1 MSHTTPPAHWA
12 APRPGCS
19 PTNPPTRAG
28 WEGFRPKQGLKAGG
42 GGAGRPGGQDASGS
56 PSSAATSLQQGLF
69 TLGAASLALA
79 TLSLSSGG
87 GGDGVKE
94 LSWQEFQRGLLAKGL
109 VARIEVSN
117 KALAKVYV
125 RATPAPGF
133 PGASDARGGAGD
145 GGDTGAAWGAHSRE
159 APQLPSWSGGA
170 AAARQGGAAAPS
182 AAAGAQ
188 AGGASSGAGHQPGV
202 SAGPMG
208 AGAGGVYRYRFTLG
222 SLDAFE
228 RRLDDAQSA
237 LGVPPEAHI
246 PVTYVTETSWSSE
259 LLRLAPTV
267 ALVAAYIWFTRR
279 QLGAGGLGGFGGGGG
294 GGGGPFGGGGGG
306 GRMNIFN
313 VGKANVT
320 TLDAAKQ
327 KKVTFADVAGCD
339 EAKAEV
345 TEFVDFLKNP
355 GKYRHL
361 GATIPRGALLVG
373 PPGTGKT
380 LLAKAVAGEA
390 GVPFLSM
397 AGSDFLEMFVGVG
410 PARVRDLFAQARA
423 KAPSIIFIDEIDA
436 IGRQRGRG
444 GFAGGNDEREN
455 TLNQLLVEMD
465 GFGTT
470 AGVVVLA
477 GTNRADILD
486 RALLRPG
493 RFDRQITVDRP
504 DVAGREQILNVHLAR
519 VKVDPVHVDAPP
531 PGPGGP
537 GGAGG
542 VAAAAGA
549 PAVAPPFTMGSL
561 SARLAALTP
570 GFTGADLANVVN
582 EAALNAARRSAS
594 GVVLRDFE
602 YAIDR
607 VIGGLEKKHKVISP
621 EERRVVA
628 YHEAGHAVTGWFLQ
642 HAEPLL
648 KVSIVPRGTAALG
661 FAQYL
666 PNENVLATE
675 QQLLDMM
682 CMTLGGRAAEELCI
696 GSVTTGAQNDLEK
709 VTRLAY
715 SRVAVY
721 GMSSKLGLLS
731 FPPDDGQQRLDKP
744 YSQETGALIDLEVRE
759 YVGAAYERTKA
770 LLQEKRHHIEALAQ
784 ALLAKEVLGLEDL
797 TAILGERPH
806 RSLNA
811 SFKRNIDRYVDGTS
825 AARRE
830 LPGSADG
837 GGSGAAPATAA
848 AS

>member
-1 MSHTTPPAHWA
+1 MA
-12 APRPGCS
+12 A
-19 PTNPPTRAG
+19 THAG

-42 GGAGRPGGQDASGS
+42 GGAGRPGGQDSSSGPS
-56 PSSAATSLQQGLF
+56 SSAATSLQQGLL

-87 GGDGVKE
+87 AGDGVKE

-109 VARIEVSN
+109 VARVEVSN
-117 KALAKVYV
+117 KAVAKVYV
-125 RATPAPGF
+125 RSTPAHGF
-133 PGASDARGGAGD
+133 AAGADAPRVGAGPVVDGGASGAPS
-145 GGDTGAAWGAHSRE
+145 WGARE
-159 APQLPSWSGGA
+159 APPLPAWSG
-170 AAARQGGAAAPS
+170 RQD
-182 AAAGAQ
+182 AAGPGAT
-188 AGGASSGAGHQPGV
+188 APGGSGPHQPAV
-202 SAGPMG
+202 PSGPMG
-208 AGAGGVYRYRFTLG
+208 SAASGGTYRYRFTIG

-228 RRLDDAQSA
+228 RRLDEAQTA
-237 LGVPPEAHI
+237 LGVPQEAHI

-259 LLRLAPTV
+259 LLRLAPTA
-267 ALVAAYIWFTRR
+267 ALVGAYIWFTRR
-279 QLGAGGLGGFGGGGG
+279 QLGAGGLGGFGGGGA
-294 GGGGPFGGGGGG
+294 GGGGPFGGGSGG

-519 VKVDPVHVDAPP
+519 VKVDPVHVDAPQ
-531 PGPGGP
+531 PGG
-537 GGAGG
+537 GGAAA
-542 VAAAAGA
+542 AAAAGA
-549 PAVAPPFTMGSL
+549 VAPLSPTMASL

-582 EAALNAARRSAS
+582 EAALNAARRSAT

-675 QQLLDMM
+675 QQLLDQM

-696 GSVTTGAQNDLEK
+696 GSITTGAQNDLEK

-715 SRVAVY
+715 SRVAVF
-721 GMSSKLGLLS
+721 GMSPKLGLLS
-731 FPPDDGQQRLDKP
+731 FPPDDGQSRLDKP

-759 YVGAAYERTKA
+759 YVTAAYERTKA
-770 LLQEKRHHIEALAQ
+770 LLQENRHHIEALAQ

-825 AARRE
+825 ARPA
-830 LPGSADG
+830 LAASAQEEG
-837 GGSGAAPATAA
+837 QGSGAAPAAA
-848 AS
+848 AAP

>member
-1 MSHTTPPAHWA
+1 VAHTLPAHWLLLH
-12 APRPGCS
+12 PCL
-19 PTNPPTRAG
+19 PTHPPPTRAG
-28 WEGFRPKQGLKAGG
+28 WEGFRPKQGLKPGG
-42 GGAGRPGGQDASGS
+42 VGRQGGQDTSGS
-56 PSSAATSLQQGLF
+56 SSSTSLQQGLL

-79 TLSLSSGG
+79 TLSLASGS

-125 RATPAPGF
+125 RPTPAPGF
-133 PGASDARGGAGD
+133 AGTSDARGGAGD
-145 GGDTGAAWGAHSRE
+145 GSDTGAPWGAHTRE
-159 APQLPSWSGGA
+159 APQLPSWSGG

-182 AAAGAQ
+182 AAAGGMA
-188 AGGASSGAGHQPGV
+188 ASSAPGISGPAV
-202 SAGPMG
+202 SAGTMG

-228 RRLDDAQSA
+228 RRLDEAQSA
-237 LGVPPEAHI
+237 LGVPPEAHV
-246 PVTYVTETSWSSE
+246 PVTYVTETSWTSE

-294 GGGGPFGGGGGG
+294 GGGGPFGGGGAG

-519 VKVDPVHVDAPP
+519 VKVDPVHVDTPQP
-531 PGPGGP
+531 GP

-542 VAAAAGA
+542 VGAAAGA
-549 PAVAPPFTMGSL
+549 PAVAPPATMGSL

-721 GMSSKLGLLS
+721 GMSPKLGLLS

-759 YVGAAYERTKA
+759 YVSAAYERTKA
-770 LLQEKRHHIEALAQ
+770 LLQENRHHIEALAQ

-797 TAILGERPH
+797 TAILGQRPH
-806 RSLNA
+806 RSLDA

-825 AARRE
+825 AARME
-830 LPGSADG
+830 LPASGEG
-837 GGSGAAPATAA
+837 EGPGSGAAPTAA
-848 AS
+848 AAAAPS

>member
-1 MSHTTPPAHWA
+1 MVQEG
-12 APRPGCS
+12 R
-19 PTNPPTRAG
+19 RAG
-28 WEGFRPKQGLKAGG
+28 A
-42 GGAGRPGGQDASGS
+42 
-56 PSSAATSLQQGLF
+56 
-69 TLGAASLALA
+69 
-79 TLSLSSGG
+79 
-87 GGDGVKE
+87 
-94 LSWQEFQRGLLAKGL
+94 
-109 VARIEVSN
+109 
-117 KALAKVYV
+117 
-125 RATPAPGF
+125 PA
-133 PGASDARGGAGD
+133 
-145 GGDTGAAWGAHSRE
+145 
-159 APQLPSWSGGA
+159 
-170 AAARQGGAAAPS
+170 
-182 AAAGAQ
+182 
-188 AGGASSGAGHQPGV
+188 AGGASDWSWQVAEDTAGGAAPPRGRSGSDGGAGIQHGPPVVPTPG
-202 SAGPMG
+202 GT
-208 AGAGGVYRYRFTLG
+208 YKYRFTIG
-222 SLDAFE
+222 SLEAFE
-228 RRLDDAQSA
+228 RRLDEAQHA
-237 LGVPPEAHI
+237 LGVAPDRHV
-246 PVTYVTETSWSSE
+246 PVTYVDQTSWATE
-259 LLRLAPTV
+259 LLRLAPTAV
-267 ALVAAYIWFTRR
+267 LVAAYIWFTRR
-279 QLGAGGLGGFGGGGG
+279 QLGAGGFGGFGGPG
-294 GGGGPFGGGGGG
+294 GGGGPFGGGGRG
-306 GRMNIFN
+306 NIFN

-320 TLDAAKQ
+320 TLDASKQ

-355 GKYRHL
+355 SKYRHL

-470 AGVVVLA
+470 AGVIVLA

-519 VKVDPVHVDAPP
+519 IKVDAVHVDAPQQQS
-531 PGPGGP
+531 GEGSA
-537 GGAGG
+537 GGAAGSA
-542 VAAAAGA
+542 VGA
-549 PAVAPPFTMGSL
+549 PTMASL

-594 GVVLRDFE
+594 GVLLRDFE

-675 QQLLDMM
+675 QQLLDQM
-682 CMTLGGRAAEELCI
+682 CMTLGGRAAEELFI
-696 GSVTTGAQNDLEK
+696 GSITTGAQNDLEK

-715 SRVAVY
+715 SRVAVF
-721 GMSSKLGLLS
+721 GMSPKLGLLS
-731 FPPDDGQQRLDKP
+731 FPPDDGQSLNKP

-759 YVGAAYERTKA
+759 YVSAAYERTKA
-770 LLQEKRHHIEALAQ
+770 LLQENRHHIEALAQ

-797 TAILGERPH
+797 THILGQRPH
-806 RSLNA
+806 KRVDPNG
-811 SFKRNIDRYVDGTS
+811 FKRNIDRYIDGTS
-825 AARRE
+825 SAAARKE
-830 LPGSADG
+830 SAQQAEGEGTTLPPVEPSLH
-837 GGSGAAPATAA
+837 SSST
-848 AS
+848 